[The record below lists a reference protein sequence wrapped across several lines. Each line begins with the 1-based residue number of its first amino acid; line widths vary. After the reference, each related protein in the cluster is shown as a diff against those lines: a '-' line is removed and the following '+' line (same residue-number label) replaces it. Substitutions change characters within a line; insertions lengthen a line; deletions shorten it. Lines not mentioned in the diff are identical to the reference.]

1 MTELEAV
8 WKTNTGLPQVKA
20 PKTQLQNIA
29 NFLLE
34 LQLNFILQFW
44 ARQTLINP
52 WVKKLQIPLKNFFY
66 CHSHQHNSKT
76 LIVGFK
82 IQNAHFVT
90 DMDIFMVGD
99 DPSVQDK
106 ERFIDDLAMASSK
119 QKIYLSKRIS
129 LENAFKKVFV
139 NKCICKHSIVLFK
152 SSNFNAVV
160 MHTCDIDSPLL

>member
-1 MTELEAV
+1 
-8 WKTNTGLPQVKA
+8 
-20 PKTQLQNIA
+20 
-29 NFLLE
+29 
-34 LQLNFILQFW
+34 
-44 ARQTLINP
+44 
-52 WVKKLQIPLKNFFY
+52 
-66 CHSHQHNSKT
+66 
-76 LIVGFK
+76 
-82 IQNAHFVT
+82 
-90 DMDIFMVGD
+90 MDIFMVGD

-139 NKCICKHSIVLFK
+139 NKCICKHSIELFK